1 MISLVK
7 FVVTIISVISI
18 KKRNHFEVATF
29 RGSLLLAFTNTCTIL
44 SLLSGGRYL
53 GNSTVSDCLFCNG
66 LLRFLRGFLKF
77 KFGFPKDICYH
88 TNLYSKSGS
97 SFEDD

>member
-29 RGSLLLAFTNTCTIL
+29 GRSLLLAFTNTCTIL

-77 KFGFPKDICYH
+77 KFGFPKDICYQ
-88 TNLYSKSGS
+88 TNLYTKSGS